1 MKPNAFTLLLS
12 GIVMAAIARGQEA
25 LSLREAVSQALRGNH
40 ALAVSAATVQAS
52 RTQVPLA
59 RAGRLPQVTYSESW
73 TRSNNPV
80 FVFSSLLTQRQFQER
95 NFQISTLNRPDS
107 LDNFQSVLSASQ
119 KLYDAGTTR
128 RAQRSAELNVE
139 LNQEDA
145 ARAQRDLIFRVATH
159 YFDALLVSEQS
170 AATAQ
175 ALRSASADLERA
187 QASRDAGLSTE
198 ADVLSL
204 RVHVAALRE
213 LQIQRVSDL
222 EIARAALN
230 DDLGLPLDTPHLLST
245 PLHASLPAI
254 DTVQASE
261 ASALVSRPEARQ
273 AKLLLQLAE
282 IQSASARAARLPQF
296 DLRLALEADR
306 QRFIN
311 RGGANWLVSVGMRW
325 NLFDGFATRARL
337 SESKAILTRRQ
348 AEQQQTDSS
357 LRLEVRR
364 AQSTLRSAQERIA
377 VAAASIAAAQESLRI
392 IQNRYAA
399 GLNTVTDLLRS
410 ESALLEARSR
420 HAAAIRDQRLAAV
433 LADHAAGSL
442 NLESAVLQDSSR

>member
-12 GIVMAAIARGQEA
+12 GLVLASLARGQDA
-25 LSLREAVSQALRGNH
+25 LSLRQAVSQALKSNH
-40 ALAVSAATVQAS
+40 SLAASAATVDAS
-52 RTQVPLA
+52 RSQVPLA
-59 RAGRLPQVTYSESW
+59 RAGRLPQVTYTESW

-128 RAQRSAELNVE
+128 RATRSAELSVE
-139 LNQEDA
+139 LSKEEA
-145 ARAQRDLIFRVATH
+145 ARAERDLIFRVATH
-159 YFDALLVSEQS
+159 YFDALLGAQQ
-170 AATAQ
+170 AASTAQ

-198 ADVLSL
+198 ADVLSIS
-204 RVHVAALRE
+204 VHLAALRE
-213 LQIQRVSDL
+213 LQIQRASDL
-222 EIARAALN
+222 EVARAALN
-230 DDLGLPLDTPHLLST
+230 DDLGLPLDTLHQLST
-245 PLHASLPAI
+245 PLNASLALAANVP
-254 DTVQASE
+254 ASE
-261 ASALVSRPEARQ
+261 ASALAARPEAHQ
-273 AKLLLQLAE
+273 ARLLLQLAE
-282 IQSASARAARLPQF
+282 VQSASARAARLPQF

-325 NLFDGFATRARL
+325 NLFDGFATRARI
-337 SESKAILTRRQ
+337 SESKANLTRRQ
-348 AEQQQTDSS
+348 AEQEQTSSS

-364 AQSTLRSAQERIA
+364 AQSALRSAQERI
-377 VAAASIAAAQESLRI
+377 VVSAASIAAAEESLRI

-399 GLNTVTDLLRS
+399 GLNTVNDLLRS

-433 LADHAAGSL
+433 LAEHAAGSL
-442 NLESAVLQDSSR
+442 NLESAVLQDTSR